1 MKAKFLHF
9 KNYIIFQIKMPH
21 DRRYLAHVIEK
32 SEMSFK
38 FFLKAVLQYYLF
50 GTIKPSEQKMKKD
63 DIV

>member
-21 DRRYLAHVIEK
+21 DTRYLAHVIEK
-32 SEMSFK
+32 SKMSFK
-38 FFLKAVLQYYLF
+38 FFFKAVLQYYLF